1 MSNTATRNALA
12 TRRTGAPATKGG
24 AADLRTLIERQK
36 GEIGRALTG
45 TALDP
50 ERFTR
55 IALTVIRQSRD
66 LQKCRPESVLGAL
79 MTSAQ
84 LGLEP
89 GPLGEA
95 YLVPYKDECT
105 FITGYQ
111 GMIKLAF
118 QSGQIRHIDADVV
131 REGDQFEYAKGAEP
145 KLVHI
150 PALSGRGDPICYYA
164 VASFT
169 GGGHVSVVLS
179 PEDVNRTRDRSPSA
193 KSSKSPW
200 KSDYDAMAKKTCI
213 RQLAKYLPMQTG
225 LVRAL
230 SADGSVRTSIADTV
244 DEVTGDWIDGDI
256 VDEDAE
262 TASEYEAEQAAA
274 DDAPVEVAQ

>member
-1 MSNTATRNALA
+1 MSNANTNARQALA
-12 TRRTGAPATKGG
+12 RRKTSTPAGAGG
-24 AADLRTLIERQK
+24 DLRALVERQK
-36 GEIGRALTG
+36 PEIARALTG

-55 IALTVIRQSRD
+55 IALTVIRQSRE
-66 LQKCRPESVLGAL
+66 LQRCTPESVLGAL

-95 YLVPYKDECT
+95 YLVPYGDECT

-131 REGDQFEYAKGAEP
+131 REGDQFEYAKGADP
-145 KLVHI
+145 KLVHV
-150 PALSGRGDPICYYA
+150 PALSGRGGPVCYYA
-164 VASFT
+164 VASFVQ
-169 GGGHVSVVLS
+169 GGHVAVVLS
-179 PEDVNRTRDRSPSA
+179 PEDVDKVRDRSPSA
-193 KSSKSPW
+193 RAKSSPW

-213 RQLAKYLPMQTG
+213 RQLAKFLPMHTG
-225 LVRAL
+225 LARAL
-230 SADGSVRTSIADTV
+230 SADGTVRTSLDGTV
-244 DEVTGDWIDGDI
+244 DDVAVEWVDGDV
-256 VDEDAE
+256 VDEDQDQHDAADE
-262 TASEYEAEQAAA
+262 PVDAAA
-274 DDAPVEVAQ
+274 GTA